1 VISRSPAPAPS
12 SPPSPRVGGCC
23 QASCCKAASAISSF
37 GAAGAHERLASLAR
51 DALRP
56 SFELVTPIPYVTLQ
70 QMFDPWAPWG
80 ILGYEKAIYLEELT
94 DGAIGVIV
102 DRQPHKKSPMSFT
115 PILCLGGA
123 AAAQPDHAIAFGGR
137 RSTRYVVNLAAI
149 AQTSE
154 DLQTD
159 RRWVRDYWSALSLAG
174 RSR

>member
-1 VISRSPAPAPS
+1 M
-12 SPPSPRVGGCC
+12 
-23 QASCCKAASAISSF
+23 
-37 GAAGAHERLASLAR
+37 
-51 DALRP
+51 
-56 SFELVTPIPYVTLQ
+56 Q
-70 QMFDPWAPWG
+70 QMFDPPAPWG

-102 DRQPHKKSPMSFT
+102 DRQPHKKSPMSFM

-154 DLQTD
+154 DLQT
-159 RRWVRDYWSALSLAG
+159 RSPVGARLLVRPIFGGPFSL
-174 RSR
+174 RSVR